1 MINLM
6 RNHLW
11 IRLFGIYLCVI
22 VCMFIIHEALFVQV
36 EYLLSPFSEY
46 GASIVF
52 RACNLLVLLL
62 FIQQFHRHCNGI
74 SLTETTFMKG
84 CDHREVLRYGL
95 LGMIALLL
103 VAGLMMYLGVSEHKF
118 NGFSVQNIVQLL
130 ILLFISATFE
140 QTLINGL
147 FFTTLSK
154 TMWLGFA
161 LFLTGV
167 LFCYLHLDNQNYSVL
182 AAINTFLAGCLFGA
196 IYARTQSIWPAIAF
210 HFCWNTTQSLL
221 LGFNVSGNTFDSIMK
236 THLSGHSLVNGGHY
250 GPEGSILTT
259 VVNLGLILV
268 LTNALLFNQT
278 KKATVSEHLAAQ

>member
-6 RNHLW
+6 KNHLW

-22 VCMFIIHEALFVQV
+22 VCMFIIHEALFLQV

-62 FIQQFHRHCNGI
+62 FIQQFHLYCNGI
-74 SLTETTFMKG
+74 SLSETTFVKS
-84 CDHREVLRYGL
+84 CDYRVVLRFGL
-95 LGMIALLL
+95 LGMISLLL
-103 VAGLMMYLGVSEHKF
+103 VAIVITSLGMSEHKF
-118 NGFSVQNIVQLL
+118 TQFSAHNIVQLL
-130 ILLFISATFE
+130 VLFFISAMFE

-154 TMWLGFA
+154 KRRPGFA
-161 LFLTGV
+161 LVLTGA
-167 LFCYLHLDNQNYSVL
+167 LFCYLHLDNQGYSVL

-196 IYARTQSIWPAIAF
+196 IFIKTQSIWPAIAF

-221 LGFNVSGNTFDSIMK
+221 LGFNVSGNTVDSIMK
-236 THLSGHSLVNGGHY
+236 TQLSGHSLLTGGHY

-278 KKATVSEHLAAQ
+278 KKATVSEHLTAQ